1 MSNRLIIVT
10 GPTASG
16 KTTLAIE
23 LAKRLDGEIICV
35 DSRQVYRDIPIGTA
49 APTPEERASVP
60 HHLCEMLPLEAY
72 YSAAMF
78 EQDVMKL
85 LPEIWGRGKE
95 AIMCGG
101 AMMYVD
107 AVCQG
112 IAPLPTISQD
122 VRARVLNMYK
132 EQGLE
137 GVQRELERLD
147 PASCQTVDMRNPRRV
162 IHAIEIC
169 LQAGRPASE
178 LRTGAP
184 AAQRHFP
191 IVKMAIDWPREELF
205 ARINA
210 RVDAMVD
217 QGLVE
222 EARCQFLRY
231 SSTENPSNPLYTQ
244 APNALNIPNSLNTV
258 GFKELFAHFRGEMD
272 YDTAIARIGKN
283 TRVYAKK
290 QLTWLRRDPSIHWL
304 NPHHPLLPQA
314 ISLL

>member
-1 MSNRLIIVT
+1 MPNRLIIVT

-23 LAKRLDGEIICV
+23 LAQRLDGEIICA

-49 APTPEERASVP
+49 APTAEERAAVP
-60 HHLCEMLPLEAY
+60 HHLCEMLPLDAY

-78 EQDVMKL
+78 EQDVMGL
-85 LPEIWGRGKE
+85 LPQIWARGKE

-107 AVCQG
+107 AVCNG
-112 IAPLPTISQD
+112 IDPLPTISDD
-122 VRARVLNMYK
+122 VRARVSNMYH
-132 EQGLE
+132 ELGLE

-147 PASCQTVDMRNPRRV
+147 PASCHTVDMRNPRRV

-169 LQAGRPASE
+169 LEAGRPASE
-178 LRTGAP
+178 LRTGVP
-184 AAQRHFP
+184 ATRRDFP

-210 RVDAMVD
+210 RVNAMIDA
-217 QGLVE
+217 GLVE
-222 EARCQFLRY
+222 EARHHF
-231 SSTENPSNPLYTQ
+231 
-244 APNALNIPNSLNTV
+244 PNADRLNSLNTV
-258 GFKELFAHFRGEMD
+258 GYKELFAHFSGEMD
-272 YDTAIARIGKN
+272 YDTAVARIGKN

-290 QLTWLRRDPSIHWL
+290 QLTWLRRDSAIHWL
-304 NPHHPLLPQA
+304 DPHQPLLPQA
-314 ISLL
+314 IALL

>member
-1 MSNRLIIVT
+1 MPNRLIVVT

-23 LAKRLDGEIICV
+23 LAKRLDGEIICA

-49 APTPEERASVP
+49 APTPEERAAVP
-60 HHLCEMLPLEAY
+60 HHLCEMLPLDAY

-78 EQDVMKL
+78 EQDVLRL

-112 IAPLPTISQD
+112 IDPLPTISDD
-122 VRARVLNMYK
+122 VRAHVLNMYN
-132 EQGLE
+132 ERGLE
-137 GVQRELERLD
+137 GVQEELRRLD
-147 PASCQTVDMRNPRRV
+147 PASCLTVDMRNPRRV

-184 AAQRHFP
+184 ASRRDFP

-205 ARINA
+205 ARINS
-210 RVDAMVD
+210 RVDAMVA

-222 EARCQFLRY
+222 EARAHF
-231 SSTENPSNPLYTQ
+231 
-244 APNALNIPNSLNTV
+244 PNAERYNSLNTV
-258 GFKELFAHFRGEMD
+258 GFKELFAYFRGEMD
-272 YDTAIARIGKN
+272 YATAIARIGKN

-304 NPHHPLLPQA
+304 DPHSPLLPQA
-314 ISLL
+314 LQLL